1 MLDASP
7 QAQARSGNRN
17 QNQTPAPPAPPARP
31 MPPDQHEM
39 HTLIGKRSELAAQLE
54 ALTERREEV
63 ADQLHGAETAARPGL
78 LARLGALD
86 ERIAKLEQEI
96 LEADDAI
103 AAAVSAGIVAPPSP
117 DEEGETTEQRWD
129 MHGFPEEAVAVI
141 AGEAIFFL
149 LLGIILYQIGWRRA
163 RSRFSRGGPEDS
175 GRIDQLQNSVDAIA
189 VEIER
194 ISEGQ
199 RYVSKL
205 VNEASQPDVVATSA
219 QGEAIPVR
227 RKTT

>member
-7 QAQARSGNRN
+7 QAQRA
-17 QNQTPAPPAPPARP
+17 QPAQAPAPPAPPQTP
-31 MPPDQHEM
+31 GEHEI
-39 HTLIGKRSELAAQLE
+39 HTLIGRRSELAAQLE
-54 ALTERREEV
+54 ALTDRREEV
-63 ADQLHGAETAARPGL
+63 ADQLHGAEAAARPGL
-78 LARLGALD
+78 LARLAALD
-86 ERIAKLEQEI
+86 ERIVKLEQEV
-96 LEADDAI
+96 LQADDAI
-103 AAAVSAGIVAPPSP
+103 AAAVSAGVVAPPSAP
-117 DEEGETTEQRWD
+117 EEQGETTEQRWD
-129 MHGFPEEAVAVI
+129 ASTFPEEAVAVI
-141 AGEAIFFL
+141 AGEAILFV

-163 RSRFSRGGPEDS
+163 RSRFSRGGPESS

-205 VNEASQPDVVATSA
+205 LNEGAQPDVVGTGG

-227 RKTT
+227 RKAT